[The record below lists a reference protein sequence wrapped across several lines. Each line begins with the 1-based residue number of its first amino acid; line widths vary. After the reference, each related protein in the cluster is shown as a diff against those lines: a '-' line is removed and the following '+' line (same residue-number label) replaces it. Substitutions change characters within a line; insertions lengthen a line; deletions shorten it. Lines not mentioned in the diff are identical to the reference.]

1 MSCDIKIR
9 IRGIFVGSHE
19 PPGHFTGSQRP
30 RPHGGSVEP
39 RSDAGQALSCRGR
52 AAGQRRAP
60 ARASGAAGS
69 IGAVH
74 VCDSSAPSFKRDLR
88 DALSATSA
96 TLAFDATGGGNLA
109 SQILN
114 AMEASASQSAT
125 EYSRY
130 GSTVRKQVY
139 IYGGLD
145 PSPTILNRTFGFAWN
160 VGGWLLTPFLQSIG
174 PERFGQ
180 LRQIVA
186 AGLMTT
192 FASSYSSEISLA
204 QVLDPSVFSQ
214 CLKQSTGAKVLVN
227 PQLDRAG
234 A

>member
-1 MSCDIKIR
+1 
-9 IRGIFVGSHE
+9 
-19 PPGHFTGSQRP
+19 
-30 RPHGGSVEP
+30 
-39 RSDAGQALSCRGR
+39 
-52 AAGQRRAP
+52 
-60 ARASGAAGS
+60 
-69 IGAVH
+69 
-74 VCDSSAPSFKRDLR
+74 
-88 DALSATSA
+88 
-96 TLAFDATGGGNLA
+96 
-109 SQILN
+109 
-114 AMEASASQSAT
+114 MEASASQSAT

-145 PSPTILNRTFGFAWN
+145 PSPTILTRTFGFAWN

-174 PERFGQ
+174 PERYGQ

-214 CLKQSTGAKVLVN
+214 CLEQSTGAKVLVN
-227 PQLDRAG
+227 PLLDRAG